1 MEGFEGT
8 ISGLGL
14 REVIQLH
21 SLNRFSGCITVQS
34 QDRVGLVFFRQGSLV
49 HAEYDNE
56 VGESALS
63 NILRWPA
70 GRFSLQTNVTTTSR
84 TIGKS
89 LKELF
94 SDEKQGVVEFCGNEA
109 RFDFQPRV
117 SLPGDVIKKINNIAG
132 VVDSALQTKDGV
144 LVGDKE
150 FEAEKLAGQASYLAM
165 VGRRLGSVFQTGELR
180 SGSVQ
185 GFHRHLMVYS
195 SKNHY
200 LSILARGEVQI
211 GTVDSQARKILSRSR
226 LKASESE
233 EEEPWKT
240 YCPS

>member
-21 SLNRFSGCITVQS
+21 SLNQFSGCITVQG
-34 QDRVGLVFFRQGSLV
+34 QDRVGLVFFRQGNV
-49 HAEYDNE
+49 IHAEYNNE

-63 NILRWPA
+63 NMLRWPA
-70 GRFSLQTNVTTTSR
+70 GRFSLQNNVTTTSR
-84 TIGKS
+84 TINKS
-89 LKELF
+89 LRELF
-94 SDEKQGVVEFCGNEA
+94 SDEKQGIVEICGNEA
-109 RFDFQPRV
+109 RFDFKRQP
-117 SLPGDVIKKINNIAG
+117 SQSDVIKKINNIAG

-150 FEAEKLAGQASYLAM
+150 FEAEKLAGQAAYFAM
-165 VGRRLGSVFQTGELR
+165 VARRLGTVFQTGELR

-226 LKASESE
+226 LKASESG